1 MNHGV
6 PVRTITATRE
16 LHLGGPGPSEQGGG
30 QQQQQQQ
37 QQDEQ
42 HQQQQRRRAL
52 RKERKRARR
61 RVAASRKSLQDIDQA
76 AWIRR
81 RGLSRRHSFT
91 REQKRMLRN
100 WFDSI
105 DNDGSG
111 NIDER
116 ELEEALVSTGVCKHA
131 DEVGEIFRRVDHD
144 GSGEIG
150 FVEFLEVLQ
159 PPHAVRP
166 QQRAQAHALARLRRR
181 VDRAHGEG
189 MGVESMVGT
198 RRRQLLLAAIIGD
211 PAREERADRAVWAA
225 NASVATAL
233 RAHDAR
239 APLLKEA
246 LGEKQRAWQHQRA
259 QKRQY
264 VGFLANVVERGA
276 ARTRQALVLPSSS
289 AEGGGDSLPKLPS
302 IVPLERRQQKEAAAR
317 ERAAAMARLQAR
329 KERALGGDGD
339 GGGGGGGGGSS
350 KKKKGAVL
358 SSD

>member
-16 LHLGGPGPSEQGGG
+16 LHLGGPGPSEQGGE
-30 QQQQQQQ
+30 QQ
-37 QQDEQ
+37 QQDE
-42 HQQQQRRRAL
+42 QQQRRRAL

-61 RVAASRKSLQDIDQA
+61 RVAASRKALQDIDQA

-100 WFDSI
+100 WFNSI

-239 APLLKEA
+239 APALKEA

-276 ARTRQALVLPSSS
+276 ARTRRQALLVPPSSS
-289 AEGGGDSLPKLPS
+289 AEGGGGDSLPKLPS
-302 IVPLERRQQKEAAAR
+302 IVPPERQQQKEAAAR

-339 GGGGGGGGGSS
+339 GGGGGGGGSS
-350 KKKKGAVL
+350 SKKKGAVL